1 MQPFLKRANVLSL
14 MERKFYLVKFHVLYA
29 NIWFLH
35 SKNLKL
41 SEARTIQQCEQKE
54 HSVCSHSCVDRC
66 TSGWERVS
74 DCLPPLHHLVV
85 SVCGRAWIF
94 TESWGLIVD
103 PHGCVVWVFLT
114 DHYSS
119 LYTCF
124 CWRYFFLCWT
134 EGQMC
139 GHVYSRGH
147 CYTHNRLVHP
157 GVQQRRWLDSW
168 KALWQGFFPVEGAF
182 FSPQFAWSLKFEVQR
197 NRANTPCVPAKIHR
211 AGLPSTWVPSSTS
224 KSRLASPLCTTEKPL
239 IMSFVRVY
247 ACSRVCACVGAHGQV
262 QMCPGA
268 CEHGCGDQR
277 GIVIVFLRC
286 SPPVFW
292 DGISHWTWSDKLG

>member
-74 DCLPPLHHLVV
+74 DCLPPLHHLVA
-85 SVCGRAWIF
+85 SVCGRAWISM
-94 TESWGLIVD
+94 ESWGLIVD
-103 PHGCVVWVFLT
+103 PHGCVVWVSLT

-124 CWRYFFLCWT
+124 CWGYFFMLDWRTNVWT
-134 EGQMC
+134 CLLNEGTVTHITGWFIQVFSNEDGLTHERHC
-139 GHVYSRGH
+139 GRVFS
-147 CYTHNRLVHP
+147 
-157 GVQQRRWLDSW
+157 QW
-168 KALWQGFFPVEGAF
+168 KEHFFPHNLHDH
-182 FSPQFAWSLKFEVQR
+182 WNLKCSETGQ
-197 NRANTPCVPAKIHR
+197 IHLVFPR
-211 AGLPSTWVPSSTS
+211 
-224 KSRLASPLCTTEKPL
+224 RY
-239 IMSFVRVY
+239 I
-247 ACSRVCACVGAHGQV
+247 
-262 QMCPGA
+262 
-268 CEHGCGDQR
+268 EHGCR
-277 GIVIVFLRC
+277 PREC
-286 SPPVFW
+286 PVAHPKA
-292 DGISHWTWSDKLG
+292 GLQVLCVQQKSHSSCLLCVYMHVPVCVHV